1 MPKKDYL
8 KNDYSKQKI
17 AITATF
23 TSEPINDS
31 LSYWL
36 EEIGI
41 SYSIDFA
48 PYNQVFQELLNPT
61 SLFARNQDGIN
72 IVLVRF
78 EDWDRTKNRLQLIV
92 DPSQKER
99 ILPPGL
105 GYTLPNHLE
114 IAHLNQYETEYLYQ
128 EIFVDRVYLKH
139 GIVFNEDDCIIDV
152 GANIGLFTLFAQQ
165 KSPKGTIYAFE
176 PAPHAF
182 DKLQTNAK
190 LYCQNTHL
198 FNCGLGGEAREETFT
213 FYPRSSV
220 FSSFA
225 ADTEQDE
232 KAIRSVIINMLQRD
246 NSLDEESLERLADEF
261 LKDRLERETY
271 QAQLRTLSE
280 IIEEYKIEKID
291 LLKLDAE
298 KSELAI
304 LQGIKDHHWS
314 LIKQI
319 VMEVHD
325 QEGSTIKQVMRLL
338 EDKGFKFVVDEES
351 LLHGSGLFNI
361 YATRPNQK
369 HNQLSQQFGKN
380 IAQIEQS
387 VKDFGSALKTATTRS
402 PNPYLVCI
410 CPPSRT
416 TDTASNILHER
427 MQELLAADLNNVSGL
442 YLIKSQE
449 LTSTYPVEEYYDPYG
464 DELGHIPY
472 TPTFFSALGTMLA
485 RKIFALKSF
494 PYKVIALDCDYTLWS
509 GICGEDG
516 VAGVKIDPPFRALQ
530 EFIVGQQAAG
540 KLICL
545 CSKNQEEDVFAVFDQ
560 HQDMVLKRHHLVNWR
575 INWQSKSENLKF
587 LAAELQLSL
596 DSFIFIDD
604 NPVECA
610 EVRANCP
617 EVLTLQLPEERNRI
631 PQFLQHIWAF
641 DQLQATQ
648 EDQQRTHLYQQNV
661 QRQRLQQDSLSFTD
675 FLAQLNLEIESTLR

>member
-1 MPKKDYL
+1 MNTQNLL
-8 KNDYSKQKI
+8 KHISKQKI
-17 AITATF
+17 VITATF
-23 TSEPINDS
+23 TSEPIEDS
-31 LSYWL
+31 LSYWFQ
-36 EEIGI
+36 EIGI
-41 SYSIDFA
+41 LYSIEFA
-48 PYNQVFQELLNPT
+48 PYNQVFQELLNPASFLT
-61 SLFARNQDGIN
+61 NNQNGVNVALI
-72 IVLVRF
+72 RF
-78 EDWDRTKNRLQLIV
+78 EDWEETKNRLQLTV
-92 DPSQKER
+92 DDYLKEQIFGDR
-99 ILPPGL
+99 LRH
-105 GYTLPNHLE
+105 TLPNHLE

-128 EIFVDRVYLKH
+128 EIFGDRVYLKH

-198 FNCGLGGEAREETFT
+198 FNCGLGGERKEETFT

-261 LKDRLERETY
+261 LKDRLEQETY

-304 LQGIKDHHWS
+304 LQGIQDNHWP

-319 VMEVHD
+319 VLEVHD
-325 QEGSTIKQVMRLL
+325 QEGSTLKQVMRLL
-338 EDKGFKFVVDEES
+338 EDKGFNFVVDEES

-361 YATRPNQK
+361 YATRLNQN
-369 HNQLSQQFGKN
+369 HNPVSQQFGKDL
-380 IAQIEQS
+380 AQLEQT

-402 PNPYLVCI
+402 LIPYLVCI
-410 CPPSRT
+410 CPPSPT
-416 TDTASNILHER
+416 TDAADNTLHER
-427 MQELLAADLNNVSGL
+427 MQELLAADLKDVSGM
-442 YLIKSQE
+442 YLIKNQE
-449 LTSTYPVEEYYDPYG
+449 LTSTYPVKEYYDPYG

-485 RKIFALKSF
+485 RKIFALQS
-494 PYKVIALDCDYTLWS
+494 
-509 GICGEDG
+509 
-516 VAGVKIDPPFRALQ
+516 
-530 EFIVGQQAAG
+530 
-540 KLICL
+540 CL
-545 CSKNQEEDVFAVFDQ
+545 GDNASA
-560 HQDMVLKRHHLVNWR
+560 
-575 INWQSKSENLKF
+575 ENLCF
-587 LAAELQLSL
+587 AELSL
-596 DSFIFIDD
+596 QGD
-604 NPVECA
+604 
-610 EVRANCP
+610 CP
-617 EVLTLQLPEERNRI
+617 
-631 PQFLQHIWAF
+631 
-641 DQLQATQ
+641 
-648 EDQQRTHLYQQNV
+648 
-661 QRQRLQQDSLSFTD
+661 
-675 FLAQLNLEIESTLR
+675 